1 MKIVINNKSFGD
13 KLLYENV
20 DISLSS
26 GLYFLKGD
34 NGVGKST
41 FLNILYKADIDF
53 DGNVFVNKKDIRDI
67 DTSFYRTNICTY
79 ITQENYLFDKL
90 SVKDNIS
97 LLVKDIN
104 YDVLNEVMD
113 ILDFRKV
120 YERNSLFKS
129 LSGGEKQKL
138 KIIIGILLDTPI
150 ILIDEIENNLDK
162 LSVLGIFDY
171 LKTMD
176 KLIIMSSHNNGEDN
190 VILVK
195 DKSIT
200 CNFSSSDSEFDV
212 LDSVKKLDNR
222 DFKLL
227 SKSNRFSRFSIALI
241 IFFLFLSVS
250 FIGIYFKYLDALI
263 DSKNDAKFN
272 DNVSLVYAP
281 IFNSYYQMMGDKSWL
296 DKIPAYF
303 TKDNKDFLTNMDG
316 VNKVIPIGDHNSS
329 VGSSIREDG
338 YILEDGFDF
347 SNLDYKRYGVEKYQ
361 GSLNS
366 SNEARLDPSV
376 LLDPNEVNDNIPVQ
390 VVRTSGVGIE
400 EILYGTLPKK
410 DNEIMLPLDYA
421 VYLAS
426 EKNLDSLDDLVDKEI
441 VLNGKK
447 DKDNTFYED
456 NSNELVKFKY
466 NISGIYISYNGKGY
480 SSIVYPYNKDNIDV
494 IDNNLALNHPDIYFG
509 DITYDQV
516 AYDELFASYPSDL
529 EYIPMDDFEKM
540 YPDSK
545 YYSGFYVEADSAKD
559 IENLSKTISAYDP
572 HIELMNNYMIEHGKN
587 YLMFKNKIRNVCIL
601 IGIVFVLFVIAIIF
615 LLRYYNLSLKFNREN
630 LAFYSYSKDDVATY
644 VKFERNKLF
653 KIILFIVIFFVI
665 LALIIKSLISIVLY
679 TFLLF
684 IVFVLLRLFIKR
696 S

>member
-1 MKIVINNKSFGD
+1 MKVIINKKSFGD
-13 KLLYENV
+13 KTLYENV
-20 DISLSS
+20 NISLSN

-53 DGNVFVNKKDIRDI
+53 DGSISVNNKNINDI

-104 YDVLNEVMD
+104 QDILNEVMD

-162 LSVLGIFDY
+162 LSIVGIFDY
-171 LKTMD
+171 LKNMD

-195 DKSIT
+195 DNSIT
-200 CNFSSSDSEFDV
+200 CNFSSFDYNFDV
-212 LDSVKKLDNR
+212 LDRVKKLEKR

-227 SKSNRFSRFSIALI
+227 SKSNRFSRISIVLI

-272 DNVSLVYAP
+272 ENVSLVYAP
-281 IFNSYYQMMGDKSWL
+281 IFNSYYEMMGDKSWL
-296 DKIPAYF
+296 DKVPAYF
-303 TKDNKDFLTNMDG
+303 TNDNKEFLTNMNG
-316 VNKVIPIGDHNSS
+316 VNKVIPIAAYNYTIGT
-329 VGSSIREDG
+329 SIREDG

-347 SNLDYKRYGVEKYQ
+347 STLDYKRYEVESYKGYLMD
-361 GSLNS
+361 SDEVRFEPSYLLN
-366 SNEARLDPSV
+366 
-376 LLDPNEVNDNIPVQ
+376 PNEVNDNVPVQ
-390 VVRTSGVGIE
+390 YVKTSGVGIE
-400 EILYGTLPKK
+400 KILYGTLPKK
-410 DNEIMLPLDYA
+410 DNEIMISLDYA

-426 EKNLDSLDDLVDKEI
+426 EKNLDNLDDLVNKEI
-441 VLNGKK
+441 ILNGKK
-447 DKDNTFYED
+447 DEYHTFYE
-456 NSNELVKFKY
+456 NSNNDVVKFNY
-466 NISGIYISYNGKGY
+466 IISGIYVPYYNDGY
-480 SSIVYPYNKDNIDV
+480 TNIIYPYNKDYTIV
-494 IDNNLALNHPDIYFG
+494 MDNNFGIDHPKIWNG

-516 AYDELFASYPSDL
+516 AYDDLFGSYPNNL
-529 EYIPMDDFEKM
+529 EYIPMDEFKKI

-545 YYSGFYVEADSAKD
+545 YYAGFYIEADSAKD
-559 IENLSKTISAYDP
+559 IENLSKTISSYDP
-572 HIELMNNYMIEHGKN
+572 HIELMNNYVIEHGKN
-587 YLMFKNKIRNVCIL
+587 YLMFKNKIRNICIL

-644 VKFERNKLF
+644 VKFERSKLF
-653 KIILFIVIFFVI
+653 IGILFIVIFFII
-665 LALIIKSLISIVLY
+665 LALLIKSFISIVLY
-679 TFLLF
+679 L
-684 IVFVLLRLFIKR
+684 VLLLIVLVLLNLFIKR